1 MSFLF
6 GHLYDTPCK
15 FTHDQM
21 MFQETSGD
29 AGVVPRSAYGSPE
42 DKSEQSAGKVAIPE
56 RGGCSS
62 ASDGSLRAAPSA
74 TKSQTRSRDHA
85 ELPHGGDG
93 LHAAPVDPTT
103 DQTSRKRR
111 RSDEWARSE
120 RALPAVQADHDA
132 IDVSGSARPTVGLQ
146 VPSPALNVDSSSLSS
161 YEYSEAWKQQAF
173 EAARGTGS
181 SDWNDITLVSVS
193 GHQKREEEL

>member
-15 FTHDQM
+15 FTHDQV
-21 MFQETSGD
+21 MFRATSGD
-29 AGVVPRSAYGSPE
+29 AGVVSLSAYGTPE
-42 DKSEQSAGKVAIPE
+42 EKLEQSAGKAAIPE

-62 ASDGSLRAAPSA
+62 ASDGPLRVAPSA
-74 TKSQTRSRDHA
+74 TTSQTRSRDRA
-85 ELPHGGDG
+85 ELPHGCDG
-93 LHAAPVDPTT
+93 LHAAPVDSTK
-103 DQTSRKRR
+103 DQIPRKRR
-111 RSDEWARSE
+111 RSDEQARSE
-120 RALPAVQADHDA
+120 RALPPVQAEHDA
-132 IDVSGSARPTVGLQ
+132 IDVSGSARSLAGLQ

-173 EAARGTGS
+173 EAATGKGS

-193 GHQKREEEL
+193 GHQEREEEL